1 MDNRPKLTF
10 NTELPDDT
18 VFAPMTIQV
27 PDVTVSMEAD
37 YYLHKLFHEFDSSD
51 KPKEAR

>member
-1 MDNRPKLTF
+1 MDNRAIPF

-18 VFAPMTIQV
+18 VFAPVTIQV
-27 PDVTVSMEAD
+27 PDITVSMEAD
-37 YYLHKLFHEFDSSD
+37 YYLQKLFHEFDSD